1 MAPSPVAEAPAG
13 YRIAEAGEADLDAAH
28 ALVPG
33 TERAV
38 LDLCRAG
45 GTLWIAR
52 ETEGALVGLLAAGD
66 LDGAFHLHA
75 LAIAPAPAHRR
86 RGLASALVA
95 RAIDRAR
102 WALMPAATLV
112 CDRTD
117 AGALA
122 LAGRLGFVALDESRV
137 GGGLAA
143 ALAREPGRFV
153 AMGKRV

>member
-1 MAPSPVAEAPAG
+1 MPEAPAG
-13 YRIAEAGEADLDAAH
+13 YRLAQAGEGDLDAAH

-33 TERAV
+33 TARAV

-52 ETEGALVGLLAAGD
+52 EADGALVGLLAAGD
-66 LDGAFHLHA
+66 LDGAFHIHA
-75 LAIAPAPAHRR
+75 LAIAPAHRR

-112 CDRTD
+112 CERDD

-122 LAGRLGFVALDESRV
+122 LAARTGFVALDESRL

-143 ALAREPGRFV
+143 ALARDPGRLV